1 MQGQLTQA
9 TAGRL
14 LPVFFAELRRDGRVD
29 RALAAAGG
37 HAAARTGGP
46 PVLLL
51 RLRDGHLWAERE
63 TQRPPDLAKERAR
76 RNRRRMLSRVRETW
90 VQGVLEASLSG
101 ATLLAPGLA
110 ERPDAVPDR
119 WDGAVHA
126 GQEAAPAPPHTPRF
140 PPGTTVVEVFDAFDG
155 ELLLLPATQGRARP
169 PSCSCWQASCSPGP
183 SWTRPC
189 PSRLCCPSPPGRS
202 DAPLEAWLVE
212 ELVARYDVPRAVAAA
227 WVAEEQVLPLLDGLD
242 EVEAGQREGCVEAVN
257 DFRESR
263 RTGLVSLAVCCRTA
277 DYLALNTQLRLRGGV
292 LLQPLSPAQVSVY
305 VASGGPALASLGT
318 ALSEDAD
325 LLELATSPLMLRLLA
340 LTYRDAPAA
349 GLSGADPEIRRA
361 ALFSAY
367 VERMF
372 ARGEDDP
379 RFPRASTVRWLSW
392 LAGAMT
398 RHSQTVFYLERLQ
411 PDWLSSPAA
420 RWRYTLV
427 DRLAFGLGLGALVG
441 AVGAL
446 VGALPDSSSP
456 VLAAAGSRGPLFD
469 GLVYGLPA
477 AAIAGLFGEQ
487 RERGPQN
494 RMVRL
499 PFWHIVRRGIVGWLW
514 VGLLAGAVLGLATAS
529 TGGQVGREIEQ
540 LLVQSGVPDDVAAGI
555 VRGAGGALFFGL
567 GSGFFFGLAGGLA
580 GGLTGGPGLR
590 PRRTAVVETL
600 RWSPA
605 RAGRAAAGGAV
616 AGSLV
621 GGAISLLMATVFGT
635 VIALLLGQGEG
646 VLVGAVAGVIGAPFF
661 AAFGG
666 LHFGLLFGAVGGL
679 VSGGC
684 GSAARPIRA
693 SGARRAPPSWS
704 GWAPASSISWP

>member
-1 MQGQLTQA
+1 M
-9 TAGRL
+9 
-14 LPVFFAELRRDGRVD
+14 
-29 RALAAAGG
+29 
-37 HAAARTGGP
+37 
-46 PVLLL
+46 
-51 RLRDGHLWAERE
+51 
-63 TQRPPDLAKERAR
+63 
-76 RNRRRMLSRVRETW
+76 
-90 VQGVLEASLSG
+90 
-101 ATLLAPGLA
+101 
-110 ERPDAVPDR
+110 
-119 WDGAVHA
+119 
-126 GQEAAPAPPHTPRF
+126 
-140 PPGTTVVEVFDAFDG
+140 
-155 ELLLLPATQGRARP
+155 
-169 PSCSCWQASCSPGP
+169 
-183 SWTRPC
+183 
-189 PSRLCCPSPPGRS
+189 
-202 DAPLEAWLVE
+202 
-212 ELVARYDVPRAVAAA
+212 PRAVAAA

-257 DFRESR
+257 AFRESR
-263 RTGLVSLAVCCRTA
+263 RAGLVSLAVCCRTA
-277 DYLALNTQLRLRGGV
+277 DYLALNTQLRLRGAV
-292 LLQPLSPAQVSVY
+292 LLQTLSPAQVSAY
-305 VASGGPALASLGT
+305 VASGGPALASLGV
-318 ALSEDAD
+318 ALSEDPD
-325 LLELATSPLMLRLLA
+325 LLALATSPLMLRLMS

-349 GLSGADPEIRRA
+349 GLSGGDPETRRA

-372 ARGEDDP
+372 ARGEHDP

-398 RHSQTVFYLERLQ
+398 RHSQSVFYLERLQ
-411 PDWLSSPAA
+411 PDWLSSPAE
-420 RWRYTLV
+420 RRRYTLV

-477 AAIAGLFGEQ
+477 AAIAGLFGDQ

-494 RMVRL
+494 RMVRP
-499 PFWHIVRRGIVGWLW
+499 PFWHIVRRGILGWLW

-540 LLVQSGVPDDVAAGI
+540 LLVQSGVPDEVAAGL
-555 VRGAGGALFFGL
+555 VGGAGGALFFGL

-580 GGLTGGPGLR
+580 GGLTEGPGLR

-621 GGAISLLMATVFGT
+621 GGAISLLMAMVFGT
-635 VIALLLGQGEG
+635 VIALLLGQSEG

-679 VSGGC
+679 VSGELRER
-684 GSAARPIRA
+684 SAPNQGIRRSARTAVLVGLGTGLLYLLALSAVSALLASVLTVAQGWPVDWRA
-693 SGARRAPPSWS
+693 GLAALVLGTLPGGLLYALIGGLAFGGYACLSHAALRLVLWRAASLPLQAVDFLDYAAGRAFLRRAGGGYLFVHRLLQEHFAALGEGAAPGSPPRSE
-704 GWAPASSISWP
+704 